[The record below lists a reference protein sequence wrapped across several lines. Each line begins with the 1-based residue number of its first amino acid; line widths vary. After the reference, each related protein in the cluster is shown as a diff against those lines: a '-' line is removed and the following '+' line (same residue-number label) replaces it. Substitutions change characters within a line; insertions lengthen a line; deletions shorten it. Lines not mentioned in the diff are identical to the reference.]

1 MVEKARKARR
11 ALQGIVMLQALIRGQ
26 NVRKQAKMT
35 LRCMTALLRVQA
47 RVRDHRARYS
57 HDAGRNSMF
66 AETNNL
72 WESGYLQDIRAR
84 KSQVSTSQI
93 LCHKYRHI
101 TKY

>member
-1 MVEKARKARR
+1 
-11 ALQGIVMLQALIRGQ
+11 MLQALIRGQ

-57 HDAGRNSMF
+57 HDAGRSSMF
-66 AETNNL
+66 AETSNL

-84 KSQVSTSQI
+84 KSQVSTLQI
-93 LCHKYRHI
+93 SCHVNQHI
-101 TKY
+101 TNY